1 MSGLG
6 FPLRF
11 RVTSLY
17 GTGIRVNHPAHLAPA
32 GRWAILGGVGRTVS
46 LLISLLL
53 VVSASAAQD
62 LEDGLRA
69 GRETRARELL
79 AAFSDAPTRE
89 ARFEIVRTLGT
100 LRMAEA
106 GAPLVRALLELH
118 RETQSPY
125 RDSESP
131 AYPYAL
137 TLVQALREIG
147 RPGLPPFIDVLATFG
162 GYALDLTWT
171 FMAIHGEEG
180 ILVLEHRARS
190 EPHPER
196 RARLEA
202 AAWFTRLRVPE
213 SEAETAAPG
222 EPTQ

>member
-1 MSGLG
+1 MGRPG
-6 FPLRF
+6 
-11 RVTSLY
+11 SL
-17 GTGIRVNHPAHLAPA
+17 P
-32 GRWAILGGVGRTVS
+32 
-46 LLISLLL
+46 ISLLFG
-53 VVSASAAQD
+53 VSAAASQD
-62 LEDGLRA
+62 LGLDGFRA
-69 GRETRARELL
+69 ERETRSRELL

-89 ARFEIVRTLGT
+89 ARLQIVHTLGT

-106 GAPLVRALLELH
+106 GAPLVRALVGLH

-137 TLVQALREIG
+137 SLVQALREIG
-147 RPGLPPFIDVLATFG
+147 RPGLPPFIDALATFG

-171 FMAIHGEEG
+171 FTAIHGEEG

-196 RARLEA
+196 RAHLEA
-202 AAWFTRLRVPE
+202 AAWFTRLRVPG
-213 SEAETAAPG
+213 SEAETGTPG